1 MFLKG
6 QRRTIVKF
14 IALWIC
20 VLCLA
25 FASKNVAHALISNAR
40 SIVNGALFKQIPAV
54 SAPAQSNAPL
64 LISAITVNSASTPL
78 EPKLDYILTNVSGK
92 SITAY
97 AVRHLVLHGGQRSE
111 GVILRTSISINS
123 MLQSGLSESASL
135 GGEALSEPV
144 ESIQLIVDF
153 VEFED
158 GTTWGVD
165 RFKSAERLRGQRAGT
180 REEAE
185 RVLKLINERG
195 VNITAQL
202 LAAEGSDLV
211 LPTGH
216 SPEWSEGF
224 REGINFKRGRLKRA
238 FLKDGSSGVVN
249 ELRRP
254 SAASER
260 KQR

>member
-1 MFLKG
+1 MRFG
-6 QRRTIVKF
+6 F
-14 IALWIC
+14 AYY
-20 VLCLA
+20 
-25 FASKNVAHALISNAR
+25 ASKNVAYALISNAR
-40 SIVNGALFKQIPAV
+40 NIVNGALFKQIPAV
-54 SAPAQSNAPL
+54 SAPAQANAPL
-64 LISAITVNSASTPL
+64 LISSVTVNSASTPL

-97 AVRHLVLHGGQRSE
+97 SVRHVVLHSGQRSE

-123 MLQSGLSESASL
+123 LLQAGLSEAASL
-135 GGEALSEPV
+135 GGEAFSEPV

-158 GTTWGVD
+158 GITWGSD
-165 RFKSAERLRGQRAGT
+165 RFKSAERLRGQRAGI
-180 REEAE
+180 REEAD

-202 LAAEGSDLV
+202 LAAEESKL
-211 LPTGH
+211 LPPTGH

-238 FLKDGSSGVVN
+238 FLKDGSSGIVN
-249 ELRRP
+249 ELQRS
-254 SAASER
+254 SAASAR